1 MVSTERGG
9 STPPTLTEKCKTI
22 LFCAGPHPFY
32 RGNWKGD
39 VIVIVGRGGGVVGIV
54 GVGVGVGVGV
64 AVVVVVVVVASKFQ

>member
-9 STPPTLTEKCKTI
+9 STPPTLTKKCKTF

-39 VIVIVGRGGGVVGIV
+39 VIVIVGRGGVGGIV
-54 GVGVGVGVGV
+54 GVVGGV
-64 AVVVVVVVVASKFQ
+64 AVVVVVVVVVVASKFQ